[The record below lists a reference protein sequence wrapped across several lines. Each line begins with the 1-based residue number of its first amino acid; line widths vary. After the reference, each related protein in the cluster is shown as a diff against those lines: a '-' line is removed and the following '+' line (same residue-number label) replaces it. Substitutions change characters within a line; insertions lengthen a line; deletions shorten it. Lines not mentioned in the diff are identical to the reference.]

1 MELLFLLSPIWR
13 QTNFN
18 TGNKMALTERT
29 EIDQIQV
36 VGGWNIQVRQ
46 ATTIERDGQFVSNSF
61 HRWVLTPDM
70 DISDQEQKVK
80 DIANTAW
87 TPEVR
92 QAYETF
98 KAEQAARMTP

>member
-1 MELLFLLSPIWR
+1 
-13 QTNFN
+13 
-18 TGNKMALTERT
+18 MALTENT
-29 EIDQIQV
+29 SIDRIEV
-36 VGGWNIQVRQ
+36 VADWNIQVRQ
-46 ATTIERDGQFVSNSF
+46 ATIIERDGEFVSRTF

-70 DISDQEQKVK
+70 DISGQEQKVK
-80 DIANTAW
+80 DIANAAW